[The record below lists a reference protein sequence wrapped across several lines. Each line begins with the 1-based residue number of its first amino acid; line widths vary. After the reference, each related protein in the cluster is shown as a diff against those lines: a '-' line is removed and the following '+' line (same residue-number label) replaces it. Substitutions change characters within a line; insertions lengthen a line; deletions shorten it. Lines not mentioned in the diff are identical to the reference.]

1 MEIPARVRTCAQ
13 LQTPF
18 VGQPSLVHLELG
30 LLGVSSESRVQWLC
44 VARARA
50 HAGLST
56 LSVPFWGLTL
66 TKLAVFGHADG
77 WPALRRSYATH
88 GGSARGKATN
98 NAWFWVRKPSWGPR
112 RAEGPL
118 GRLACCQPL
127 ARSWL
132 TRARGGKPWVSAST
146 HGIEALGRL
155 YRVQVP

>member
-44 VARARA
+44 VASARA

-66 TKLAVFGHADG
+66 KLAVFGHADG

-88 GGSARGKATN
+88 GGSARGQPLTTLG
-98 NAWFWVRKPSWGPR
+98 FGCESHPGVRDAQK
-112 RAEGPL
+112 GPL